1 MGPIILLILLGLI
14 LLLVETL
21 LLPGFFFTGILGV
34 LSLAAAC
41 YFGFVNYGNTGGII
55 TVIISV
61 LVAAAFMVW
70 ILRSKTWK
78 KATLNTEIK
87 ATVDQR
93 PADKGITAGMKGVA
107 QTRLNPMGRVRF
119 ENGVSALREM
129 YAGLDKKAF
138 SYKKLAAV
146 FFIFAAACAICTGV
160 RASRCAMPRTPS
172 RRYR

>member
-119 ENGVSALREM
+119 DNGEEAEVHSLDGLIDARKNVVVEQVDEEKIFVKLRKE
-129 YAGLDKKAF
+129 D
-138 SYKKLAAV
+138 
-146 FFIFAAACAICTGV
+146 
-160 RASRCAMPRTPS
+160 
-172 RRYR
+172 

>member
-41 YFGFVNYGNTGGII
+41 YFGFVNFGNTGGIVTI
-55 TVIISV
+55 IICVI
-61 LVAAAFMVW
+61 VAAAFMVW

-87 ATVDQR
+87 ASVDQR
-93 PADKGITAGMKGVA
+93 PKDKGIAVGMPGVTT
-107 QTRLNPMGRVRF
+107 TRLNPMGRVRF
-119 ENGVSALREM
+119 DNGEEAEVHSLDGLIEARTAVRVAEIEEEKIFVKLIKEEN
-129 YAGLDKKAF
+129 
-138 SYKKLAAV
+138 
-146 FFIFAAACAICTGV
+146 
-160 RASRCAMPRTPS
+160 
-172 RRYR
+172 

>member
-119 ENGVSALREM
+119 ENGVDAEVHSLD
-129 YAGLDKKAF
+129 GLIEARSEVVVTLVEEEKIF
-138 SYKKLAAV
+138 VKLNKE
-146 FFIFAAACAICTGV
+146 
-160 RASRCAMPRTPS
+160 
-172 RRYR
+172 

>member
-41 YFGFVNYGNTGGII
+41 YFGFVNFGNTGCIV

-61 LVAAAFMVW
+61 AVAAAFMVW

-87 ATVDQR
+87 ASVDQR
-93 PADKGITAGMKGVA
+93 PLDKGI
-107 QTRLNPMGRVRF
+107 
-119 ENGVSALREM
+119 S
-129 YAGLDKKAF
+129 AGLKGSTTTKKSFPQRIACLLHGRMRFPQIRKCCNYGLSAF
-138 SYKKLAAV
+138 
-146 FFIFAAACAICTGV
+146 AIRLKGEGL
-160 RASRCAMPRTPS
+160 
-172 RRYR
+172 RRLCFLWGC

>member
-41 YFGFVNYGNTGGII
+41 YFGFVNFGNTGGIL

-61 LVAAAFMVW
+61 AVAAAFMVW

-87 ATVDQR
+87 ASVDQR
-93 PADKGITAGMKGVA
+93 PLDKGISAGMKGSTT
-107 QTRLNPMGRVRF
+107 TRLNPMGRVRF
-119 ENGVSALREM
+119 DNGEEAEVHSLDGLIEARSKVVVSQIEEE
-129 YAGLDKKAF
+129 KIF
-138 SYKKLAAV
+138 VKL
-146 FFIFAAACAICTGV
+146 CKEE
-160 RASRCAMPRTPS
+160 
-172 RRYR
+172 

>member
-41 YFGFVNYGNTGGII
+41 YFGFVNFGNTGGII

-93 PADKGITAGMKGVA
+93 PVDKGITAGMKGVA

-119 ENGVSALREM
+119 DNGEEAEVHSLD
-129 YAGLDKKAF
+129 GLIDARKNVVVEQVDEEKIF
-138 SYKKLAAV
+138 VKLQKED
-146 FFIFAAACAICTGV
+146 
-160 RASRCAMPRTPS
+160 
-172 RRYR
+172 

>member
-34 LSLAAAC
+34 ISLAAAC

-93 PADKGITAGMKGVA
+93 PADKGITPGMKGVA

-119 ENGVSALREM
+119 DNGEEAEVHSLDGLIDARKNVVVEQVDEEKIFVKLRKE
-129 YAGLDKKAF
+129 D
-138 SYKKLAAV
+138 
-146 FFIFAAACAICTGV
+146 
-160 RASRCAMPRTPS
+160 
-172 RRYR
+172 

>member
-119 ENGVSALREM
+119 DNGEEAEVHSLDGLIDARKSVVVEQVDEEKIFVKLRKE
-129 YAGLDKKAF
+129 D
-138 SYKKLAAV
+138 
-146 FFIFAAACAICTGV
+146 
-160 RASRCAMPRTPS
+160 
-172 RRYR
+172 

>member
-93 PADKGITAGMKGVA
+93 PADKGISAGMKGVA

-119 ENGVSALREM
+119 DNGEEAEVHSLDGLIDARKNVVVEQVDEEKIFVMLRKE
-129 YAGLDKKAF
+129 D
-138 SYKKLAAV
+138 
-146 FFIFAAACAICTGV
+146 
-160 RASRCAMPRTPS
+160 
-172 RRYR
+172 

>member
-93 PADKGITAGMKGVA
+93 PADKGISAGMKGVA

-119 ENGVSALREM
+119 DNGEEAEVHSLDGLIDAHKNVVVEQVDEEKIFVKLRKE
-129 YAGLDKKAF
+129 D
-138 SYKKLAAV
+138 
-146 FFIFAAACAICTGV
+146 
-160 RASRCAMPRTPS
+160 
-172 RRYR
+172 